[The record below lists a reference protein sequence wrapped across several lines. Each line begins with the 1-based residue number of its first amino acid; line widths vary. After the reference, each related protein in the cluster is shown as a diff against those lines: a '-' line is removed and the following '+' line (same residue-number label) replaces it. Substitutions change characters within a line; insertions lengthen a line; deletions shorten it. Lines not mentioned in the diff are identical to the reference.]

1 MSACE
6 SSSEAMRIDFDS
18 TWKDTTEVYFPAL
31 LELFEPQM
39 LPRVGD
45 HEPVSFLDQEMQ
57 ELAQVLGDEG
67 GAEVDVGGGGTVA
80 AGSESQPYHGSRRGR
95 RRARRSGRLRV
106 DKLVR
111 VPLPVPVPV
120 VAGATGDDADGV
132 DAGADAGTGTGAR
145 AGARAGA
152 GLGLGPGA
160 AEATGADAG
169 GADAGIGSGSGSGAA
184 RVKEKLAAKSAA
196 KSAAK
201 EKTAAT
207 PTATAT
213 TRSSAKAKPAYWLAH
228 IEVQTQRDSTLP
240 RRLLDYHYHIERRH
254 RCRVITFVILG
265 DLSPS
270 WRPGQFSSDVPPLGM
285 SLGYLS
291 LKLIDLEL
299 KLELPRFRGNPVA
312 MVVRAHLAALRTR
325 HDLEARYTQRVA
337 LVRRLYEEGFSR
349 KDVVFIHGL
358 IDRLMILPRPLMI
371 RFRQELFTIEKDKNM
386 PYVDTLTRMSLQ
398 EGRQKGRKE
407 GLQEGRKEGRQE
419 GSLVQARDSVIEAL
433 EIRFGEVSNDL
444 RERITALDN
453 LRNLKA
459 QLRRAITVPSI
470 DQF

>member
-1 MSACE
+1 
-6 SSSEAMRIDFDS
+6 MRIDFDS

-39 LPRVGD
+39 LPRVAD

-57 ELAQVLGDEG
+57 ELAHALGDDG
-67 GAEVDVGGGGTVA
+67 RAEVDVGGDGTVA
-80 AGSESQPYHGSRRGR
+80 AGSESQPYHGSRRSR

-111 VPLPVPVPV
+111 VPLPIGAQGAEGDLG
-120 VAGATGDDADGV
+120 AGAA
-132 DAGADAGTGTGAR
+132 AA
-145 AGARAGA
+145 AGA
-152 GLGLGPGA
+152 GLGSGPGA
-160 AEATGADAG
+160 AGAN
-169 GADAGIGSGSGSGAA
+169 
-184 RVKEKLAAKSAA
+184 EKLAAAAGSISAA
-196 KSAAK
+196 KSAVKSAAREK
-201 EKTAAT
+201 SASKTAAT
-207 PTATAT
+207 PTTTAT
-213 TRSSAKAKPAYWLAH
+213 TRASAKAKPAYWLAH

-270 WRPGQFSSDVPPLGM
+270 WRPGRFSSDVPPLGM
-285 SLGYLS
+285 SLGYMS
-291 LKLIDLEL
+291 LKLIDLEV
-299 KLELPRFRGNPVA
+299 KLETPRFRGNPVA

-337 LVRRLYEEGFSR
+337 LVRRLYDEGFSQ

-386 PYVDTLTRMSLQ
+386 PYVDTLTRMSR
-398 EGRQKGRKE
+398 E
-407 GLQEGRKEGRQE
+407 E
-419 GSLVQARDSVIEAL
+419 GSLAQARESVIEAL
-433 EIRFGEVSNDL
+433 EIRFGEVSKDL
-444 RERITALDN
+444 RERITALNN
-453 LRNLKA
+453 LRTLKA
-459 QLRRAITVPSI
+459 QHRRAITVPSL

>member
-6 SSSEAMRIDFDS
+6 SFPDAMRIDFDS

-31 LELFEPQM
+31 LELLEPQM

-45 HEPVSFLDQEMQ
+45 HEPLSFLDQEMQ
-57 ELAQVLGDEG
+57 ELAQVLGDES
-67 GAEVDVGGGGTVA
+67 GAEVNVGGGDTVA

-111 VPLPVPVPV
+111 VPLPIGAQGAEGDSG
-120 VAGATGDDADGV
+120 AGAG
-132 DAGADAGTGTGAR
+132 AG
-145 AGARAGA
+145 AGA
-152 GLGLGPGA
+152 GLGRGPEA
-160 AEATGADAG
+160 AAAG
-169 GADAGIGSGSGSGAA
+169 SKSAA
-184 RVKEKLAAKSAA
+184 KVAVKLAAKE
-196 KSAAK
+196 KSVS
-201 EKTAAT
+201 KTAAT
-207 PTATAT
+207 ATATAT
-213 TRSSAKAKPAYWLAH
+213 TRSSGKAKPAYWLAH
-228 IEVQTQRDSTLP
+228 IEVQTQRDSALP
-240 RRLLDYHYHIERRH
+240 RRLFDYHYHIERRH

-270 WRPGQFSSDVPPLGM
+270 WRPGRFSSDVPPLGM

-291 LKLIDLEL
+291 LKLIDLEV
-299 KLELPRFRGNPVA
+299 KLESPRFRGNPVA

-325 HDLEARYTQRVA
+325 NDLEARYTQRVA
-337 LVRRLYEEGFSR
+337 LVRRLYEEGFSQ

-407 GLQEGRKEGRQE
+407 GLQEGRQEGREE
-419 GSLVQARDSVIEAL
+419 GSLAQARESVIEAL
-433 EIRFGEVSNDL
+433 EIRFGEVSTDL
-444 RERITALDN
+444 RERIAALDN
-453 LRNLKA
+453 LRALKA
-459 QLRRAITVPSI
+459 QLRRAITVPSL

>member
-1 MSACE
+1 
-6 SSSEAMRIDFDS
+6 MRIDFDS
-18 TWKDTTEVYFPAL
+18 AWKDTTEVYFTAL

-67 GAEVDVGGGGTVA
+67 GAEDDVGGGGTVA
-80 AGSESQPYHGSRRGR
+80 AGSESQPYHGSRRENRRGR
-95 RRARRSGRLRV
+95 RRARKSGRLRV

-120 VAGATGDDADGV
+120 PVV
-132 DAGADAGTGTGAR
+132 ADAGGVDSGR
-145 AGARAGA
+145 ADAGA
-152 GLGLGPGA
+152 GLGPGSGA
-160 AEATGADAG
+160 AEATGAGAG
-169 GADAGIGSGSGSGAA
+169 AGAA
-184 RVKEKLAAKSAA
+184 RVNEKLASEAGSGADFKSALKLAGKSVAKSAVKA
-196 KSAAK
+196 ATKGKSAS
-201 EKTAAT
+201 KTSAT
-207 PTATAT
+207 PTATAM

-240 RRLLDYHYHIERRH
+240 RRLFDYHYHIERRH

-299 KLELPRFRGNPVA
+299 KLELPRFWGNPVA

-325 HDLEARYTQRVA
+325 HDLEARCTQRVA
-337 LVRRLYEEGFSR
+337 LCRRLYEEGFSR

-358 IDRLMILPRPLMI
+358 IDRLMILPPSAYAPL
-371 RFRQELFTIEKDKNM
+371 QTGT
-386 PYVDTLTRMSLQ
+386 VHH
-398 EGRQKGRKE
+398 
-407 GLQEGRKEGRQE
+407 
-419 GSLVQARDSVIEAL
+419 
-433 EIRFGEVSNDL
+433 
-444 RERITALDN
+444 RERQQYA
-453 LRNLKA
+453 
-459 QLRRAITVPSI
+459 LRRHTHTHEPSRRTRGRLTGAGPRVC
-470 DQF
+470 DRGLGDSLW

>member
-6 SSSEAMRIDFDS
+6 SFPDAMRIDFDS

-80 AGSESQPYHGSRRGR
+80 AGSESQPCHGSRRGR

-111 VPLPVPVPV
+111 VPLPLPVPV

-132 DAGADAGTGTGAR
+132 DAGADAGKGTG
-145 AGARAGA
+145 
-152 GLGLGPGA
+152 LGPGPGA
-160 AEATGADAG
+160 AEATGA
-169 GADAGIGSGSGSGAA
+169 GSGAA
-184 RVKEKLAAKSAA
+184 AANEKLAAAAGSGASPKSAA
-196 KSAAK
+196 KVAS
-201 EKTAAT
+201 KTAET

-407 GLQEGRKEGRQE
+407 GLQEGRQEGREEGHQEGRKEGRQE
-419 GSLVQARDSVIEAL
+419 GSLVQARESVIEAL
-433 EIRFGEVSNDL
+433 EIRFGEISSDL

>member
-1 MSACE
+1 
-6 SSSEAMRIDFDS
+6 MRIDFDS

-39 LPRVGD
+39 LPRVAD

-57 ELAQVLGDEG
+57 ELAHALGDDG
-67 GAEVDVGGGGTVA
+67 RAEVDVGGDGTVA
-80 AGSESQPYHGSRRGR
+80 AGSESQPYHGSRRSR

-111 VPLPVPVPV
+111 VPLPIGAQGAEGDLG
-120 VAGATGDDADGV
+120 AGAA
-132 DAGADAGTGTGAR
+132 AA
-145 AGARAGA
+145 AGA
-152 GLGLGPGA
+152 GLGSGPGA
-160 AEATGADAG
+160 AGAN
-169 GADAGIGSGSGSGAA
+169 
-184 RVKEKLAAKSAA
+184 EKLAAAAGSISAA
-196 KSAAK
+196 KSAVKSAAREK
-201 EKTAAT
+201 SASKTAAT
-207 PTATAT
+207 PTTTAT
-213 TRSSAKAKPAYWLAH
+213 TRASAKAKPAYWLAH
-228 IEVQTQRDSTLP
+228 IEVQTQRDSALP

-270 WRPGQFSSDVPPLGM
+270 WRPGRFSSDVPPLGM
-285 SLGYLS
+285 SLGYMS
-291 LKLIDLEL
+291 LKLIDLEV
-299 KLELPRFRGNPVA
+299 KLETPRFRGNPVA

-337 LVRRLYEEGFSR
+337 LVRRLYEEGFSQ

-386 PYVDTLTRMSLQ
+386 PYVDTLTRMSR
-398 EGRQKGRKE
+398 E
-407 GLQEGRKEGRQE
+407 E
-419 GSLVQARDSVIEAL
+419 GSLAQARESVIEAL
-433 EIRFGEVSNDL
+433 EIRFGEVSKDL
-444 RERITALDN
+444 RERITALNN
-453 LRNLKA
+453 LRTLKA
-459 QLRRAITVPSI
+459 QHRRAITVPSL

>member
-1 MSACE
+1 
-6 SSSEAMRIDFDS
+6 
-18 TWKDTTEVYFPAL
+18 
-31 LELFEPQM
+31 
-39 LPRVGD
+39 
-45 HEPVSFLDQEMQ
+45 VSFLDQEMQ
-57 ELAQVLGDEG
+57 ELAHALGDDG
-67 GAEVDVGGGGTVA
+67 RAEVDVGGDGTVA
-80 AGSESQPYHGSRRGR
+80 AGSESQPYHGSRRSR

-111 VPLPVPVPV
+111 VPLPIGAQGAEGDLG
-120 VAGATGDDADGV
+120 AGAA
-132 DAGADAGTGTGAR
+132 AA
-145 AGARAGA
+145 AGA
-152 GLGLGPGA
+152 GLGSGPGA
-160 AEATGADAG
+160 AGAN
-169 GADAGIGSGSGSGAA
+169 
-184 RVKEKLAAKSAA
+184 EKLAAAAGSISAA
-196 KSAAK
+196 KSAVKSAAREK
-201 EKTAAT
+201 SASKTAAT
-207 PTATAT
+207 PTTTAT
-213 TRSSAKAKPAYWLAH
+213 TRASAKAKPAYWLAH

-270 WRPGQFSSDVPPLGM
+270 WRPGRFSSDVPPLGM
-285 SLGYLS
+285 SLGYMS
-291 LKLIDLEL
+291 LKLIDLEV
-299 KLELPRFRGNPVA
+299 KLETPRFRGNPVA

-337 LVRRLYEEGFSR
+337 LVRRLYEEGFSQ

-371 RFRQELFTIEKDKNM
+371 RFKQELFTIEKDKNM

-407 GLQEGRKEGRQE
+407 GLQEGREE
-419 GSLVQARDSVIEAL
+419 GSLAQARESVIEAL
-433 EIRFGEVSNDL
+433 EIRFGEVSKDL

-453 LRNLKA
+453 LRTLKA
-459 QLRRAITVPSI
+459 QHRRAITVPSL

>member
-6 SSSEAMRIDFDS
+6 SFPDAMRIDFDS

-67 GAEVDVGGGGTVA
+67 GAEGDVGGGGTVA

-120 VAGATGDDADGV
+120 VAGATG
-132 DAGADAGTGTGAR
+132 
-145 AGARAGA
+145 
-152 GLGLGPGA
+152 
-160 AEATGADAG
+160 ENAG
-169 GADAGIGSGSGSGAA
+169 GADAGIGSGSGSGSAGANEKLTAA
-184 RVKEKLAAKSAA
+184 AGSGASPKSAVKLAAKSAA
-196 KSAAK
+196 KVASK
-201 EKTAAT
+201 MAAT

-213 TRSSAKAKPAYWLAH
+213 TRSSAKTKPAYWLAH
-228 IEVQTQRDSTLP
+228 VEVQTQRDSALP

-407 GLQEGRKEGRQE
+407 GLQEGREE
-419 GSLVQARDSVIEAL
+419 GSLVQARESVIEAL
-433 EIRFGEVSNDL
+433 EIRFGEVQPEL
-444 RERITALDN
+444 VERINAFQDLPT
-453 LRNLKA
+453 LKA
-459 QLRRAITVPSI
+459 QHRRAITVPSLE
-470 DQF
+470 QF

>member
-6 SSSEAMRIDFDS
+6 SFPDAMRIDFDS

-67 GAEVDVGGGGTVA
+67 GAEGDVGGGGTVA

-111 VPLPVPVPV
+111 VPLQI
-120 VAGATGDDADGV
+120 GAQ
-132 DAGADAGTGTGAR
+132 GAEGNSG
-145 AGARAGA
+145 AGA
-152 GLGLGPGA
+152 GLGPGPGA
-160 AEATGADAG
+160 AEANEKLAA
-169 GADAGIGSGSGSGAA
+169 AAGSGASPKSA
-184 RVKEKLAAKSAA
+184 LKLAAKSEA

-398 EGRQKGRKE
+398 EGRQKGRE
-407 GLQEGRKEGRQE
+407 E
-419 GSLVQARDSVIEAL
+419 GSLTQARESVIEAL

-444 RERITALDN
+444 RERINAFDN
-453 LRNLKA
+453 LRTLKA
-459 QLRRAITVPSI
+459 QLRRAITVPSLE
-470 DQF
+470 QF

>member
-1 MSACE
+1 
-6 SSSEAMRIDFDS
+6 MRIDFDS
-18 TWKDTTEVYFPAL
+18 AWKDTTEVYFTAL

-67 GAEVDVGGGGTVA
+67 GAEDDVGGGGTVA
-80 AGSESQPYHGSRRGR
+80 AGSESQPYHGSRRENRRGR
-95 RRARRSGRLRV
+95 RRARKSGRLRV

-120 VAGATGDDADGV
+120 PVV
-132 DAGADAGTGTGAR
+132 ADAGGVDSGR
-145 AGARAGA
+145 ADAGA
-152 GLGLGPGA
+152 GLGPGSGA

-169 GADAGIGSGSGSGAA
+169 GAGAGSGAA
-184 RVKEKLAAKSAA
+184 RVNEKLASEAGSGADFKSALKLAGKSVAKSAVKA
-196 KSAAK
+196 ATKGKSASK
-201 EKTAAT
+201 KSAT
-207 PTATAT
+207 PTATAM

-240 RRLLDYHYHIERRH
+240 RRLFDYHYHIERRH
-254 RCRVITFVILG
+254 RCRVISFVILG

-325 HDLEARYTQRVA
+325 HDLEARCTQRVA
-337 LVRRLYEEGFSR
+337 LCRRLYEEGFSR

-398 EGRQKGRKE
+398 EGRE
-407 GLQEGRKEGRQE
+407 E
-419 GSLVQARDSVIEAL
+419 GSLVQARESVIEAL
-433 EIRFGEVSNDL
+433 EIRFGEVSADL
-444 RERITALDN
+444 RERINAFQD
-453 LRNLKA
+453 LRTLKA
-459 QLRRAITVPSI
+459 QHRRAITVPSLE
-470 DQF
+470 QF

>member
-1 MSACE
+1 
-6 SSSEAMRIDFDS
+6 MRIDFDS
-18 TWKDTTEVYFPAL
+18 TWKDTTEVYFTAL

-39 LPRVGD
+39 LPRVGE

-57 ELAQVLGDEG
+57 ELAQMLGDEG
-67 GAEVDVGGGGTVA
+67 GAEVNVGGGGTVE
-80 AGSESQPYHGSRRGR
+80 AGSESQPCLGSRRGR

-111 VPLPVPVPV
+111 VPLPLPVPVPVPV
-120 VAGATGDDADGV
+120 VAGAEGDSGAGAGASLGPGPGAADAGGV
-132 DAGADAGTGTGAR
+132 DAGAGSGAN
-145 AGARAGA
+145 A
-152 GLGLGPGA
+152 GLG
-160 AEATGADAG
+160 AETGA
-169 GADAGIGSGSGSGAA
+169 GAEVGSGAA
-184 RVKEKLAAKSAA
+184 RIKEKLASEAGLKSAVKSAA

-201 EKTAAT
+201 LASKTAAA
-207 PTATAT
+207 PTATAL
-213 TRSSAKAKPAYWLAH
+213 TRSSGKARPAYWLAH
-228 IEVQTQRDSTLP
+228 IEVQTQRDCTLP

-312 MVVRAHLAALRTR
+312 MVVRANLAALRTQ
-325 HDLEARYTQRVA
+325 HDLEAHCTQRVA
-337 LVRRLYEEGFSR
+337 LCRRLYEEGFSR

-371 RFRQELFTIEKDKNM
+371 RFRQELFTIEKDRNM
-386 PYVDTLTRMSLQ
+386 PYVDTLTRMSHE
-398 EGRQKGRKE
+398 EGRE
-407 GLQEGRKEGRQE
+407 EGRQE
-419 GSLVQARDSVIEAL
+419 GSLVQARESVIEAL

-444 RERITALDN
+444 RQRITALDN
-453 LRNLKA
+453 LRTLKA
-459 QLRRAITVPSI
+459 QHRRAITVPSL

>member
-18 TWKDTTEVYFPAL
+18 TWKDTTEVYFTAL

-67 GAEVDVGGGGTVA
+67 GAEVNVGGGGPEA

-120 VAGATGDDADGV
+120 VAGATG
-132 DAGADAGTGTGAR
+132 
-145 AGARAGA
+145 
-152 GLGLGPGA
+152 
-160 AEATGADAG
+160 ENAG
-169 GADAGIGSGSGSGAA
+169 GADAGIGSGSGSGSAGANEKLTAA
-184 RVKEKLAAKSAA
+184 AGSGASPKSAVKLAAKSAA
-196 KSAAK
+196 KVASK
-201 EKTAAT
+201 MAAT

-213 TRSSAKAKPAYWLAH
+213 TRSSAKTKPAYWLAH
-228 IEVQTQRDSTLP
+228 VEVQTQRDSALP

-371 RFRQELFTIEKDKNM
+371 RFRLELFTIEKDKNM

-398 EGRQKGRKE
+398 EGRQKGR
-407 GLQEGRKEGRQE
+407 QE
-419 GSLVQARDSVIEAL
+419 GSLVQARESVIEAL

>member
-1 MSACE
+1 
-6 SSSEAMRIDFDS
+6 MRIDFDS

-57 ELAQVLGDEG
+57 ELAQVLGDDG
-67 GAEVDVGGGGTVA
+67 GAEGDVGGGGTVA

-132 DAGADAGTGTGAR
+132 DAGADAG
-145 AGARAGA
+145 
-152 GLGLGPGA
+152 
-160 AEATGADAG
+160 
-169 GADAGIGSGSGSGAA
+169 IGSGSGSGSGSAGANEKLTAA
-184 RVKEKLAAKSAA
+184 AGSGASPKSAVKLAAKSAA
-196 KSAAK
+196 TSAAK

-407 GLQEGRKEGRQE
+407 GLQEGRQEGREEGHQEGRKEGRQE
-419 GSLVQARDSVIEAL
+419 GSLVQARESVIEAL

-444 RERITALDN
+444 RERITAFQD
-453 LRNLKA
+453 LRTLKA
-459 QLRRAITVPSI
+459 QHRRAITVPSL

>member
-1 MSACE
+1 
-6 SSSEAMRIDFDS
+6 MRIDFDS
-18 TWKDTTEVYFPAL
+18 AWKDTTEVYFTAL

-67 GAEVDVGGGGTVA
+67 GAEDDVGGGGTVA
-80 AGSESQPYHGSRRGR
+80 AGSESQPYHGSRRENRRGR
-95 RRARRSGRLRV
+95 RRARKSGRLRV

-120 VAGATGDDADGV
+120 PVV
-132 DAGADAGTGTGAR
+132 ADAGGVDSGRADAR
-145 AGARAGA
+145 AG
-152 GLGLGPGA
+152 LGPGSGA

-169 GADAGIGSGSGSGAA
+169 GAGAGAA
-184 RVKEKLAAKSAA
+184 RVNEKLASEAGSGADFKSALKLAGKSVAKSAVKA
-196 KSAAK
+196 ATKGKSASK
-201 EKTAAT
+201 KSAT
-207 PTATAT
+207 PTATAM

-240 RRLLDYHYHIERRH
+240 RRLFDYHYHIERRH
-254 RCRVITFVILG
+254 RCRVISFVILG

-325 HDLEARYTQRVA
+325 HDLEARCTQRVA
-337 LVRRLYEEGFSR
+337 LCRRLYEEGFSR

-386 PYVDTLTRMSLQ
+386 PYVDTLTRMSR
-398 EGRQKGRKE
+398 E
-407 GLQEGRKEGRQE
+407 E
-419 GSLVQARDSVIEAL
+419 GSLTQARESVIEAL
-433 EIRFGEVSNDL
+433 EIRFGEVSADL

-453 LRNLKA
+453 LRTLKA
-459 QLRRAITVPSI
+459 QHRRAITVPSL

>member
-45 HEPVSFLDQEMQ
+45 HAPVSFLDQEMQ

-67 GAEVDVGGGGTVA
+67 GAEGDVGGGGTVA

-111 VPLPVPVPV
+111 VPLPLSVPV
-120 VAGATGDDADGV
+120 VADAGGV
-132 DAGADAGTGTGAR
+132 DAGVGSG
-145 AGARAGA
+145 
-152 GLGLGPGA
+152 
-160 AEATGADAG
+160 
-169 GADAGIGSGSGSGAA
+169 AGIGAEVGSGAV
-184 RVKEKLAAKSAA
+184 RVKEKLTSEADSKSAVKLAAKSAA
-196 KSAAK
+196 KSAS
-201 EKTAAT
+201 KTAAT
-207 PTATAT
+207 PTATAM

-270 WRPGQFSSDVPPLGM
+270 WRPGRFSSDVPPLGM

-291 LKLIDLEL
+291 LKLIDLEV
-299 KLELPRFRGNPVA
+299 KLELPQFRGNPVA

-371 RFRQELFTIEKDKNM
+371 RFKQELFTIEKDKNM

-398 EGRQKGRKE
+398 EGRKK
-407 GLQEGRKEGRQE
+407 GRQE
-419 GSLVQARDSVIEAL
+419 GSLVQARESVIEAL

-444 RERITALDN
+444 RERITAFQD
-453 LRNLKA
+453 LRTLKA
-459 QLRRAITVPSI
+459 QHRRAITVPSL